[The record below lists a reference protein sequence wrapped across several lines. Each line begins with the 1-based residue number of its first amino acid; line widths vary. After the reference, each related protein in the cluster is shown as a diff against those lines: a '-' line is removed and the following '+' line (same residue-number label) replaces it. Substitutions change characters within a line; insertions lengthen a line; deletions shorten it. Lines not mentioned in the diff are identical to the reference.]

1 MSYADTYVGECFI
14 KCAHIILASRL
25 YDRPRR
31 LSDLKCSQWFLLEH
45 EEVDGVAVEIE
56 PWRRNFTAPLI
67 IEFYAKPRRAHDSK
81 TPDEAVQLERWT
93 LSYNRSMAPP
103 PSTVAS
109 ISGTRN
115 VLETTSVYKRLT
127 LLVRALYSYARVLPA
142 FRISRA
148 AVQLDSKTTAL
159 RYPASSSSSVSTPPE
174 ITIHH
179 VIGSSPSSSLPTA
192 HSSATPPSTSSSPT
206 PSLSPSP
213 AVAVGILTGRRHF
226 SFSPVFT
233 PFGAFTIS
241 VESVLS
247 NNVRNLFQRPSMA
260 PSPPLLNHQA
270 MVIADYLC
278 AATNSQSS
286 RMQQPSKSAVSHPP
300 PNGLTQGDDT
310 NRVKRDSRNNE
321 AVIPL
326 DTERDTSLSAA
337 SHNSSMTCPTSLS
350 SSLGFG
356 NTPVKSGIATV
367 FLSSPSRSTSL
378 STSATTT
385 TTTATAAASAK
396 GESWRGASLQKPFG
410 DYVHGSIGD
419 GASSD
424 RNVNSKGSSSK
435 NSISNNNSLRSS
447 ASSSSLACNRD
458 ARIRLYDESNH
469 AANGNNYSHGSICNN
484 QSHDS
489 SNGSN
494 SSSSSSNNNNNNRI
508 NNDNASS
515 KSSSSPMAPIN
526 QSLSTTS
533 SDSTSNVAAVATAAA
548 AAAALVAPLMKS
560 SCTMNNAVTPAGAGH
575 MIPPEPYLPR
585 YTVDESGNIQYEW
598 DPNYLS
604 SNYEVFDLRVIHR
617 RSRTGFEETKDFP
630 IRMNDLIAGRYQVL
644 DFLGSAAF
652 SSAVQALDI
661 KTGSLVCLKIIKN
674 NKDYFDQSLDEIK
687 LLKYVNARDPND
699 EMAVV
704 RLYDYFYYKE
714 HLFLVCELLRAN
726 LYEFQKYNRESGDEP
741 YFTNA
746 RIQKVVKQTLKSLAF
761 LHSLGLV
768 HSDLKPENILI
779 KSYSRCEIKVI
790 DLGSSCFITDHLS
803 SYVQSRA
810 YRAPEVILGLP
821 YDFKVDI
828 WSLGCILAELS
839 SGYVLFQNDSVST
852 LLCRLE
858 GILGPIPDW
867 MLQRGRYTQRYYTRS
882 GMLYER
888 NAQSKKFQLL
898 VPKRTSLRHRLPEAD
913 EGLLDFIAYL
923 LNIDPRKRPSALE
936 ALEHPW
942 LQMEYPPIN

>member
-385 TTTATAAASAK
+385 TTTAT
-396 GESWRGASLQKPFG
+396 GHGGGASLQKPFG

-494 SSSSSSNNNNNNRI
+494 SSSSSSNNNSDITGLVTSHNPPNNNDVMTKTPTGTMPNVHPNI
-508 NNDNASS
+508 ALPGLP
-515 KSSSSPMAPIN
+515 KGGYPFSSSSSLVRLGTSAPVSSGSGFQYYYN
-526 QSLSTTS
+526 QNHSHDRLIDQSTNT
-533 SDSTSNVAAVATAAA
+533 ATISAAA
-548 AAAALVAPLMKS
+548 
-560 SCTMNNAVTPAGAGH
+560 N
-575 MIPPEPYLPR
+575 
-585 YTVDESGNIQYEW
+585 
-598 DPNYLS
+598 
-604 SNYEVFDLRVIHR
+604 
-617 RSRTGFEETKDFP
+617 
-630 IRMNDLIAGRYQVL
+630 
-644 DFLGSAAF
+644 
-652 SSAVQALDI
+652 
-661 KTGSLVCLKIIKN
+661 
-674 NKDYFDQSLDEIK
+674 
-687 LLKYVNARDPND
+687 
-699 EMAVV
+699 
-704 RLYDYFYYKE
+704 
-714 HLFLVCELLRAN
+714 
-726 LYEFQKYNRESGDEP
+726 
-741 YFTNA
+741 
-746 RIQKVVKQTLKSLAF
+746 
-761 LHSLGLV
+761 
-768 HSDLKPENILI
+768 
-779 KSYSRCEIKVI
+779 
-790 DLGSSCFITDHLS
+790 
-803 SYVQSRA
+803 
-810 YRAPEVILGLP
+810 
-821 YDFKVDI
+821 
-828 WSLGCILAELS
+828 
-839 SGYVLFQNDSVST
+839 
-852 LLCRLE
+852 
-858 GILGPIPDW
+858 
-867 MLQRGRYTQRYYTRS
+867 
-882 GMLYER
+882 
-888 NAQSKKFQLL
+888 
-898 VPKRTSLRHRLPEAD
+898 
-913 EGLLDFIAYL
+913 
-923 LNIDPRKRPSALE
+923 
-936 ALEHPW
+936 
-942 LQMEYPPIN
+942 

>member
-385 TTTATAAASAK
+385 TTTATAAAAVATS
-396 GESWRGASLQKPFG
+396 RLTSLQERQLREQEELVRGGGLFGVITNPSADADKSVGSRSSHRVIMPLEIEEGVDPKNGSAGGFASEAFG

-494 SSSSSSNNNNNNRI
+494 SSSSSSNNNSDITGLVTSHNPPNNNDVMTKTPTGTMPNVHPNI
-508 NNDNASS
+508 ALPGLP
-515 KSSSSPMAPIN
+515 KGGYPFSSSSSLVRLGTSAPVSSGSGFQYYYN
-526 QSLSTTS
+526 QNHSHDRLIDQSTNT
-533 SDSTSNVAAVATAAA
+533 ATISAAA
-548 AAAALVAPLMKS
+548 
-560 SCTMNNAVTPAGAGH
+560 N
-575 MIPPEPYLPR
+575 
-585 YTVDESGNIQYEW
+585 
-598 DPNYLS
+598 
-604 SNYEVFDLRVIHR
+604 
-617 RSRTGFEETKDFP
+617 
-630 IRMNDLIAGRYQVL
+630 
-644 DFLGSAAF
+644 
-652 SSAVQALDI
+652 
-661 KTGSLVCLKIIKN
+661 
-674 NKDYFDQSLDEIK
+674 
-687 LLKYVNARDPND
+687 
-699 EMAVV
+699 
-704 RLYDYFYYKE
+704 
-714 HLFLVCELLRAN
+714 
-726 LYEFQKYNRESGDEP
+726 
-741 YFTNA
+741 
-746 RIQKVVKQTLKSLAF
+746 
-761 LHSLGLV
+761 
-768 HSDLKPENILI
+768 
-779 KSYSRCEIKVI
+779 
-790 DLGSSCFITDHLS
+790 
-803 SYVQSRA
+803 
-810 YRAPEVILGLP
+810 
-821 YDFKVDI
+821 
-828 WSLGCILAELS
+828 
-839 SGYVLFQNDSVST
+839 
-852 LLCRLE
+852 
-858 GILGPIPDW
+858 
-867 MLQRGRYTQRYYTRS
+867 
-882 GMLYER
+882 
-888 NAQSKKFQLL
+888 
-898 VPKRTSLRHRLPEAD
+898 
-913 EGLLDFIAYL
+913 
-923 LNIDPRKRPSALE
+923 
-936 ALEHPW
+936 
-942 LQMEYPPIN
+942 